1 MKLKL
6 KGRQLQTPT
15 NQSGFTLI
23 ELMVSVGIV
32 GILASVAV
40 PNYNRYTAKARQTE
54 AKMNLGSIYTAEQ
67 AYATDIGGFSA
78 CLSSMG
84 YQVKGKYYTTGF
96 AAATVLS
103 YSNTPG
109 ATPTTC
115 TLGPNITYFQAS
127 QAAGGTPTTTVTG
140 SALTATTFTAVSQG
154 SITNTAV
161 IDTWTMNEARVLANT
176 TVGI

>member
-84 YQVKGKYYTTGF
+84 YTVKGQYYTTGF
-96 AAATVLS
+96 ANATVTS

-109 ATPTTC
+109 ATPTPC
-115 TLGPNITYFQAS
+115 SIGANVTYFPAS
-127 QAAGGTPTTTVTG
+127 QAAGGTPTTTVSNSNL
-140 SALTATTFTAVSQG
+140 SAITFTAVSQG
-154 SITNTAV
+154 SITNTTV
-161 IDTWTMNEARVLANT
+161 TDTWTMTEARLLSNT
-176 TVGI
+176 VVGI

>member
-1 MKLKL
+1 MKFIPLLKNV
-6 KGRQLQTPT
+6 TT
-15 NQSGFTLI
+15 DQSGFTLI

-84 YQVKGKYYTTGF
+84 YTVAGKYYTTGF
-96 AAATVLS
+96 ATASVTS

-115 TLGPNITYFQAS
+115 TVGPNVTYFPAS
-127 QAAGGTPTTTVTG
+127 QAAGGTATTTVANSG
-140 SALTATTFTAVSQG
+140 LTATTFTAVSAG
-154 SITNTAV
+154 SISN
-161 IDTWTMNEARVLANT
+161 IPQNDTWTMTEARVLTNT
-176 TVGI
+176 NVGI